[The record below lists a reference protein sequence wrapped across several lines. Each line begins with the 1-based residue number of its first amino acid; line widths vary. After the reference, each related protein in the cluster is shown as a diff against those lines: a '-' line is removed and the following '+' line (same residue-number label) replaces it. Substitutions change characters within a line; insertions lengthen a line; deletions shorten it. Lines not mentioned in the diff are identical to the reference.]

1 MLPSSQ
7 PTDETFPGSPP
18 VATAKE
24 SAREK
29 AARPRAVPL
38 TRRPAVQA
46 LLGLVMVV
54 LLSAPFW
61 SGDYIVRVLSLI
73 FLYAAMAQ
81 GWNLISGY
89 TGYPAFGQAVFYG
102 LGAYTTGLA
111 MNNLGLPFVPA
122 LILSA
127 AVGAVYAGLW
137 GIPVL
142 RLQGHYFAIAT
153 LAISEATRDIIA
165 NASWTGGPSGIGL
178 PIYNN
183 YQVFYYALLALMV
196 GSTLF
201 IWWISRT
208 RFGYGLLAIR
218 ENEDSAAIMGI
229 NTTMYKVAAFALSG
243 MITAIAGSI
252 YAYWISFI
260 DPYSLF
266 DSSVT
271 IQIIIMATLGGPGT
285 VLGPVIGAFVL
296 EGVTDYLWQNFLY
309 LHTAFLGLAIIMI
322 VLFLPRG
329 AMDLLTG
336 RRRLSWHTFL
346 ENARRYRV

>member
-1 MLPSSQ
+1 MSPSSR
-7 PTDETFPGSPP
+7 PEEDALLSTLTG
-18 VATAKE
+18 ATAEKT
-24 SAREK
+24 AGK
-29 AARPRAVPL
+29 AAQGRVVTMTQRPVVRIAFALVAVI
-38 TRRPAVQA
+38 
-46 LLGLVMVV
+46 

-102 LGAYTTGLA
+102 IGAYTTGLA

-127 AVGAVYAGLW
+127 AVGAVYAALW

-196 GSTLF
+196 ASTLF
-201 IWWISRT
+201 IWWVSRS
-208 RFGYGLLAIR
+208 RFGYALLAIR
-218 ENEDSAAIMGI
+218 ENEDAARIMGI
-229 NTTMYKVAAFALSG
+229 NTTVYKVTAFALSG
-243 MITAIAGSI
+243 MITALAGAI

-271 IQIIIMATLGGPGT
+271 IQMIIMATLGGPGT

-309 LHTAFLGLAIIMI
+309 LHTAFLGLAIILI
-322 VLFLPRG
+322 VIFLPRG
-329 AMDLLTG
+329 VMDFMTG
-336 RRRLSWHTFL
+336 RRRISWHTFL
-346 ENARRYRV
+346 ANARRYRV

>member
-1 MLPSSQ
+1 M
-7 PTDETFPGSPP
+7 D
-18 VATAKE
+18 
-24 SAREK
+24 
-29 AARPRAVPL
+29 
-38 TRRPAVQA
+38 RPAVRGI
-46 LLGLVMVV
+46 LGLIVVV

-89 TGYPAFGQAVFYG
+89 TGYPAFGQAVFFG
-102 LGAYTTGLA
+102 LGAYATALA
-111 MNNLGLPFVPA
+111 MTNLGAPFVVA
-122 LILSA
+122 ILISA
-127 AVGAVYAGLW
+127 AIGAGYAALW

-153 LAISEATRDIIA
+153 LAISEATLDIIA
-165 NASWTGGPSGIGL
+165 NANWAGGPSGIGL

-183 YQVFYYALLALMV
+183 YAVFYYALLALMI

-201 IWWISRT
+201 IWWVSRS
-208 RFGYGLLAIR
+208 RFGYALLAIR
-218 ENEDSAAIMGI
+218 ENEDAARIMGI
-229 NTTMYKVAAFALSG
+229 NTTVYKVTAFALSG
-243 MITAIAGSI
+243 LITALAGSI

-271 IQIIIMATLGGPGT
+271 IQMIIMATLGGPGT

-309 LHTAFLGLAIIMI
+309 LHTAFLGLAIILI

-329 AMDLLTG
+329 VMDLLTG
-336 RRRLSWHTFL
+336 RRRFSWHTLL